1 MSSST
6 FTVKFVSALRAR
18 NAEQFSRD
26 TETAINNAERSMVAL
41 DKVMSEPAFAEIA
54 RKLVKGA
61 RQAQQHEDKLSF
73 IAVKVLVKIVS
84 CLSGIGQGR
93 VSELDP
99 YSRTIVANVM
109 HANGLSNKAALVS
122 LSKSIEFD
130 ETDQVYALKRKYNC
144 SANTAGTQA
153 SSTRMMLKY
162 LGIAEVNKGKRGDV
176 ITMLDNDRARA
187 LMSLFGEKVISEETV
202 EQPAQQETTEE
213 VSA

>member
-1 MSSST
+1 MSRST
-6 FTVKFVSALRAR
+6 FTVKFVEALQSR
-18 NAEQFSRD
+18 NAEQFSKD
-26 TETAINNAERSMVAL
+26 TETALNNATRSAVAL
-41 DKVMSEPAFAEIA
+41 DLVMGQPAFAEIA
-54 RKLVKGA
+54 RKLIKGA
-61 RQAQQHEDKLSF
+61 RQAHAQDDKLSF

-93 VSELDP
+93 VAELDP

-130 ETDQVYALKRKYNC
+130 ETDQVYALRNKYNC

-162 LGIAEVNKGKRGDV
+162 LGIAEVQKGKRGDV

-187 LMSLFGEKVISEETV
+187 LLSLFGDKVISEETV
-202 EQPAQQETTEE
+202 EQEAQQELADEVTE
-213 VSA
+213 